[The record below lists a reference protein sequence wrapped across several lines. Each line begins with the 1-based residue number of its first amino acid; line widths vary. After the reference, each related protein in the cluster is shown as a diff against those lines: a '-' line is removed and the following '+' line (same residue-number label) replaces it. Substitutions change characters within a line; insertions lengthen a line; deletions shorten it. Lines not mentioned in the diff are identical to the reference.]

1 MKRDKVIT
9 LRVNEELYNK
19 VKEIIDLNTECYE
32 TWKTKRYY
40 NRLSGKYKNFD
51 RFYCK
56 FSLADLLEIAMKEF
70 IRDLLQ

>member
-1 MKRDKVIT
+1 MKRNKVIT

-40 NRLSGKYKNFD
+40 NRLSGKYKNYD
-51 RFYCK
+51 RFYRK
-56 FSLADLLEIAMKEF
+56 FSLADLLEIAMEEF
-70 IRDLLQ
+70 INDSAP